1 MAPTLRAEAAA
12 ALRDYAAA
20 RYGDG
25 DLNAATA
32 RVEACAK
39 RLESPLE

>member
-1 MAPTLRAEAAA
+1 MAPLLRAEAAA

-25 DLNAATA
+25 DVTAAAA

-39 RLESPLE
+39 RLEDPR